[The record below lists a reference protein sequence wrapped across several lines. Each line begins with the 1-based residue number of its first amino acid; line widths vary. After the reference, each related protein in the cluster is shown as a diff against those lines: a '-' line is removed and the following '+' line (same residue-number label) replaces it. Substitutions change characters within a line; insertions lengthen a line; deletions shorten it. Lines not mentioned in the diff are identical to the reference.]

1 MTTVEKPASLIEESA
16 AQILTTVVERGLRPE
31 VLQRTMAAI
40 FADWAKVAEQEQEAN
55 LLERLKK
62 LGITFVVARSENET
76 HYTIRYQ
83 GSYGLAEDFNTALVN
98 LIEALLRDSK
108 LLN

>member
-40 FADWAKVAEQEQEAN
+40 FADWTPVAEQERTATLTRKLSE
-55 LLERLKK
+55 
-62 LGITFVVARSENET
+62 LGIIVQISTSESGETMYTMRYNGTYAMAPNFDGVLINLVAT
-76 HYTIRYQ
+76 
-83 GSYGLAEDFNTALVN
+83 
-98 LIEALLRDSK
+98 LLRKQED
-108 LLN
+108 